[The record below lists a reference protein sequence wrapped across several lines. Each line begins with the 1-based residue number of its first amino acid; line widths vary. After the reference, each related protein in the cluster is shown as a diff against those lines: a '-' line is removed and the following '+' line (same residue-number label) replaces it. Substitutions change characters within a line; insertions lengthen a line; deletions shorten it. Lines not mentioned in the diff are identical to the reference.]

1 MSHWSRKLKA
11 IGACE
16 EAVEWAA
23 DQPDFPTAW
32 QACERADWLLWLAG
46 KMADR
51 PGWPERKAVNLAG
64 IACGRLS
71 LEHAGK
77 WRKELEEVFDVAERC
92 ANDPTPENRSAAE
105 SAAESAAWFAAR
117 SDAWFAARSAAWF
130 DAESDAWSS
139 AESDAWSDAWFSARS
154 AARSAWSAAWSAW
167 SAAHKTMCGIIRERI
182 TPGNL

>member
-23 DQPDFPTAW
+23 EQPDFPTAW
-32 QACERADWLLWLAG
+32 LACERADHMLWLAG
-46 KMADR
+46 NMAGK
-51 PGWPERKAVNLAG
+51 PGWPERKTVILAG

-92 ANDPTPENRSAAE
+92 ANHPTPENV
-105 SAAESAAWFAAR
+105 
-117 SDAWFAARSAAWF
+117 
-130 DAESDAWSS
+130 
-139 AESDAWSDAWFSARS
+139 S
-154 AARSAWSAAWSAW
+154 AARSAESAARSAESAAR
-167 SAAHKTMCGIIRERI
+167 SAAHKTMCGIIRERL
-182 TPGNL
+182 TPGKL